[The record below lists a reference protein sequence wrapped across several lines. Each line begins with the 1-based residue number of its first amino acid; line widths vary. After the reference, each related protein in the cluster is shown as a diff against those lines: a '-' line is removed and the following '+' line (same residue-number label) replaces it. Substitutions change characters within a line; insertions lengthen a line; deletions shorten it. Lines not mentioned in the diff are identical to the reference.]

1 MINSVGI
8 NLAASGSLN
17 SVINE
22 VIHPYFKVS
31 NSWVNAQLILYCFLV
46 YKLCWKVFTFKSY
59 DEDIGYMGLVAVA
72 MSVVAMVLIGRLLD
86 WTKAF

>member
-8 NLAASGSLN
+8 NLAASGALN

-31 NSWVNAQLILYCFLV
+31 S
-46 YKLCWKVFTFKSY
+46 FK
-59 DEDIGYMGLVAVA
+59 
-72 MSVVAMVLIGRLLD
+72 
-86 WTKAF
+86 